1 MDYRDGETY
10 ILRSFAKINWFLAIE
25 GLRAD
30 GYHNILS
37 LMQQID
43 LFDEI
48 RITLGASDAFSC
60 NLSIPLGEDGLLV
73 RTVSLLRETFPELS
87 RLRFAIELRKA
98 IPPGGG
104 LGGGSSNAATL
115 LRFLPRLAG
124 YNPRLEDLVELSL
137 SLGSDIPF
145 FVVNAPFA
153 LVTGRGECV
162 VPLSPPPH
170 RYLVLLFPSFPISTV
185 WAYRKWDAWGK
196 TGPREPLKRFLAQPE
211 ASDIED
217 VVWNDFEEVLFLE
230 YPVLR
235 EYRDMLLRL
244 GCRKAFVT
252 GSGST
257 VVGVVGSRREGE
269 DIVMYLA
276 QRGLQALCTETRTES
291 GGEGY
296 A

>member
-1 MDYRDGETY
+1 MDCRDGETY
-10 ILRSFAKINWFLAIE
+10 VLRSFAKINWFLIIE

-30 GYHNILS
+30 GYHSILS

-43 LFDEI
+43 LWDEI
-48 RITLGASDAFSC
+48 RITLGTSDVLSC
-60 NLSIPLGEDGLLV
+60 NFSIPLGEDGLLA
-73 RTVSLLRETFPELS
+73 RTLSLLRETFPELS

-124 YNPRLEDLVELSL
+124 YNPRLEDLLELSL

-153 LVTGRGECV
+153 LVTGRGEHV
-162 VPLSPPPH
+162 TPLSPPPH
-170 RYLVLLFPSFPISTV
+170 RYLVLLFPSFPISTA
-185 WAYRKWDAWGK
+185 WAYRRWDERGR
-196 TGPREPLKRFLAQPE
+196 TGPREFLRRFLAQPE
-211 ASDIED
+211 TSDIED

-235 EYRDMLLRL
+235 EYRDMLLCL

-257 VVGVVGSRREGE
+257 IVGVVGSRREGE
-269 DIVMYLA
+269 DIVACLA
-276 QRGLQALCTETRTES
+276 RKGLRALCTETRTKS
-291 GGEGY
+291 GGGGY